1 MSLLKSS
8 SRDITYTTDGD
19 FYFDFNKDAL
29 SISDNK
35 KLNLLKQMIQKRLE
49 SSAGDWNVKII
60 HPTSNLDVYFGNPI
74 NETLLDNL
82 RQSIISCLTI
92 DGLLHQD
99 DIIVYPLKVSSTEV
113 YIAIQIKNLK
123 YENNLENSLNI
134 QMVYDTRFNK
144 SFVRILNLNELYKG
158 TTNG

>member
-49 SSAGDWNVKII
+49 CSAGDWNVKII